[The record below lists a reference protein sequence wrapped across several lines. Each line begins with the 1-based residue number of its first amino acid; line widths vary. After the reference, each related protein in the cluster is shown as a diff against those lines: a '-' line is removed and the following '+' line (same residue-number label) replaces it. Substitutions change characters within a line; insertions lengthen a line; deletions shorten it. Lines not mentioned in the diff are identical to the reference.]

1 MRSLNVNWNF
11 VDADCVMAL
20 PAGSITDW
28 DAYYEEFDALADA
41 YEKKY
46 DEVFA

>member
-1 MRSLNVNWNF
+1 
-11 VDADCVMAL
+11 MAL

-28 DAYYEEFDALADA
+28 DAYYEEFDALCNA
-41 YEKKY
+41 YDKKY

>member
-1 MRSLNVNWNF
+1 
-11 VDADCVMAL
+11 MAL

-28 DAYYEEFDALADA
+28 DAYYEEFDALANA
-41 YEKKY
+41 YDKKY